1 MVLGQMSLL
10 PETFPTKLARKR
22 LLSRVRSDVDIDTV
36 LVLEAFVADMTVMQ
50 ESRLLLGLLLG
61 PPVILPGQ
69 FSLEAGDLVSDQAPS
84 VHGPRLCLE
93 VGSRG

>member
-1 MVLGQMSLL
+1 MMLGQMSLL

-22 LLSRVRSDVDIDTV
+22 LLSRVRSDVDVDTV
-36 LVLEAFVADMTVMQ
+36 LVLEAFVANMTVMQ

-69 FSLEAGDLVSDQAPS
+69 LGQAGDLVVYEAPV
-84 VHGPRLCLE
+84 VHSSRLCLE
-93 VGSRG
+93 VRSRG